1 MNAPYESSGT
11 VMKTPAAKS
20 HTASTVHPAA
30 KVARPVDAKNFQN
43 RIPSEV
49 VVMPTNGHAIRVTNQ
64 PNTLAIPNRSEVFS
78 MLCSLTS
85 LSLSS
90 YPD

>member
-11 VMKTPAAKS
+11 VIKTPAANS

-30 KVARPVDAKNFQN
+30 RTARPVEAKNFQN
-43 RIPSEV
+43 LTPSEV
-49 VVMPTNGHAIRVTNQ
+49 VVMPTTGQAMRVTNQ
-64 PNTLAIPNRSEVFS
+64 PNTLATDSKSEAFS
-78 MLCSLTS
+78 M
-85 LSLSS
+85 LSS